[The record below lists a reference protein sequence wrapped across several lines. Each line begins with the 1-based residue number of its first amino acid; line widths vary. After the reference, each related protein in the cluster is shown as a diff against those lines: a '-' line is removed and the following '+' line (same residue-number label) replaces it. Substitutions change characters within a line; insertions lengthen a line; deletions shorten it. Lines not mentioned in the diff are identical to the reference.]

1 MNPMMLNTNQVK
13 NPFRNKPDKVLI
25 EYTTVPKNVSLKLRI
40 RFTHSTDTLI
50 KNAKYGKI
58 NSPSRMS
65 VNQIGDGNIYLSSS
79 PQIDFPFNLKSFDG
93 KFEPNKTIYLAPVHI
108 NALKQTLIF
117 MRNSLMDK
125 DLFYLMNNNLCID
138 EAIAKKHAQAI
149 PLKGILFDIHHCLIR
164 EPIYG
169 KQNEFSIYE
178 GVRIINQQL
187 QVVAEMTVDEL
198 DGFIHTLDTINI
210 TDLMI
215 QATQLGI
222 ALLQIPENF
231 LNEMNIPLN
240 QKL

>member
-1 MNPMMLNTNQVK
+1 MMLNTNQVK

-25 EYTTVPKNVSLKLRI
+25 EYTTVPKNVLLKLRI
-40 RFTHSTDTLI
+40 RFTHSSDALL
-50 KNAKYGKI
+50 KNAKYGKLI
-58 NSPSRMS
+58 SPSRMS
-65 VNQIGDGNIYLSSS
+65 VNQMGPDNIYLSSS
-79 PQIDFPFNLKSFDG
+79 PQIDFPFNLRSFDG
-93 KFEPNKTIYLAPVHI
+93 KFDATKTIYLAPVHI

-117 MRNSLMDK
+117 MRNSFTDK

-138 EAIAKKHAQAI
+138 ESICKKYAQAI
-149 PLKGILFDIHHCLIR
+149 PLRGIMFDIHHCLIR

-169 KQNEFSIYE
+169 KQNEYSIYE
-178 GVRIINQQL
+178 GVRIINQEL

-210 TDLMI
+210 TDLMM

-222 ALLQIPENF
+222 SLLQISHDF